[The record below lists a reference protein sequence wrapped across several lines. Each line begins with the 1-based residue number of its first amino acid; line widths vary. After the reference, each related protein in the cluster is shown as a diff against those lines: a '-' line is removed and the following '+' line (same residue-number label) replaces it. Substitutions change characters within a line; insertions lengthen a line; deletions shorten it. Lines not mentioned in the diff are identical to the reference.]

1 MRGIFDGDVVAY
13 RAAAAV
19 QKNID
24 WDGDG
29 DVSQSADPREAIKAA
44 KQIIDS
50 WSAAA
55 GIDEAIILQSDRRAP
70 KTSFRY
76 LVHPR
81 YKAQRSGEKPVV
93 LLEVEE
99 WLRKYRGATYFGG
112 LEGDDALGIAATG
125 EMKGSVTISTDKD
138 MRTIPGKCF
147 IVPHMRPLGTAR
159 VERITTRHAD
169 GNVAMQAICGDSVDN
184 YKGAPGVGPKKAD
197 EFLQEDLW
205 QGVVAAFEWSWEK
218 RPQKHDVWVHP
229 GDPRAEALMNMRC
242 AYILRDGDYRPE
254 TGEVGLWCPG
264 GDREWI
270 KPF

>member
-24 WDGDG
+24 WDSDG
-29 DVSQSADPREAIKAA
+29 EVTQSAEPREAIKAA

-76 LVHPR
+76 LVHPS

-125 EMKGSVTISTDKD
+125 DMKGSVTISTDKD

-147 IVPHMRPLGTAR
+147 IVPHMRPLETAR
-159 VERITTRHAD
+159 VERITERQAD
-169 GNVAMQAICGDSVDN
+169 RNVFKQAICGDTVDN
-184 YKGAPGVGPKKAD
+184 YKGAPGIGPRGAESYLDVG
-197 EFLQEDLW
+197 W
-205 QGVVAAFEWSWEK
+205 TGVVEAFERSWEHYET
-218 RPQKHDVWVHP
+218 RRDVWVHP